1 MGERRSP
8 RVSILLM
15 VLSALFAVAS
25 GPGAEAVDSPG
36 QEILRDSNAR
46 WAVRLCTGPTNLT
59 CMESLTAILPD
70 GSSNELKLLR
80 ADSESDVD
88 SQGQVQ
94 EGNISEWSFMD
105 VDGST
110 RQVMTYG
117 NLSGE
122 KYKGEQVNFGL
133 QPKLDFGFINL
144 TEKDVRSGIKFKF
157 VFRSSWVVPVAS
169 FLMAANSDYTDQK
182 IANGHRYTYIG
193 SPYLGSNYWN
203 KPLIDLPESEQ
214 ITTKS
219 ESE

>member
-15 VLSALFAVAS
+15 VLSALFLVAS

-46 WAVRLCTGPTNLT
+46 SAVRLCTGPTNLT

-70 GSSNELKLLR
+70 GSSNDLKLVW
-80 ADSESDVD
+80 AEEGSDLD

-94 EGNISEWSFMD
+94 ERSQAAWSFVD

-122 KYKGEQVNFGL
+122 NYKGEQVNFRL
-133 QPKLDFGFINL
+133 QPKLDFGFMNL

-169 FLMAANSDYTDQK
+169 FLMAANSDYSDQK
-182 IANGHRYTYIG
+182 IANGHRYTYSG
-193 SPYLGSNYWN
+193 SQYL
-203 KPLIDLPESEQ
+203 
-214 ITTKS
+214 
-219 ESE
+219 

>member
-1 MGERRSP
+1 
-8 RVSILLM
+8 
-15 VLSALFAVAS
+15 
-25 GPGAEAVDSPG
+25 
-36 QEILRDSNAR
+36 
-46 WAVRLCTGPTNLT
+46 
-59 CMESLTAILPD
+59 MESLTAILPD
-70 GSSNELKLLR
+70 GSSNELKLVW
-80 ADSESDVD
+80 AEEGSDLD

-94 EGNISEWSFMD
+94 ERTQAAWSFVD

-122 KYKGEQVNFGL
+122 NYKGEQVNFGL
-133 QPKLDFGFINL
+133 QPKLDFGFMNL

-169 FLMAANSDYTDQK
+169 FLMAANSDYSDQK

-203 KPLIDLPESEQ
+203 KPLFDLPESEQ
-214 ITTKS
+214 LTTKS
-219 ESE
+219 DSEEVRLYFLIDHASSIPGGSYGDTRCSTLGYPVTSHNAFGGGIPNLSDNDTMKFEIYSP